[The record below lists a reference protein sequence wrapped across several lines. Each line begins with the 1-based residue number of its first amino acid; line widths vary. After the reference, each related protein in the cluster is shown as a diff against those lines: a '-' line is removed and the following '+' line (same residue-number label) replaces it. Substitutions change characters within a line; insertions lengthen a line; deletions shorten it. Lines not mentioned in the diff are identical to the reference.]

1 MNRLSAP
8 ELSAARKAQNY
19 KLLWEQAIPVVKFA
33 IGLLVQSGRVDKTYC
48 SDDMYQAA
56 YLAVGATV
64 RSWEPDRVAF
74 STWIVARAQG
84 AALDHLRGQASG
96 MVGGRDANGRT
107 GVYDEELTPDRGS
120 GIAES
125 LENDQQTEQLL
136 AGWQQLDRY
145 DRNLLALRYG
155 LSGVVPLTMSA
166 LAVSNGEPLRT
177 TERKLQVALKKLA
190 GFLSN
195 SRKYSEDNEDTRDD
209 HQRASQSVIR
219 RDGQDDS
226 GLAPHGLPRFRR
238 GRAGGGGARGSTV

>member
-33 IGLLVQSGRVDKTYC
+33 ISRLVQSGRVDRSYC

-64 RSWEPDRVAF
+64 RSWEPDKVAF

-84 AALDHLRGQASG
+84 AALDYLRGQASG

-107 GVYDEELTPDRGS
+107 GVYDEELTPDLGS

-125 LENDQQTEQLL
+125 LENDQEAQQLL
-136 AGWQQLDRY
+136 AGWQQLDRF

-155 LSGVVPLTMSA
+155 LGVESQTMSEVA
-166 LAVSNGEPLRT
+166 QSTGEPLRT
-177 TERKLQVALKKLA
+177 TERKLQVALRKLA
-190 GFLSN
+190 GFLQK
-195 SRKYSEDNEDTRDD
+195 SRTYTKDTEETRDEH
-209 HQRASQSVIR
+209 HQRTSRSVVR
-219 RDGQDDS
+219 RDGQDDT

-238 GRAGGGGARGSTV
+238 GRAGGRRASGSAV